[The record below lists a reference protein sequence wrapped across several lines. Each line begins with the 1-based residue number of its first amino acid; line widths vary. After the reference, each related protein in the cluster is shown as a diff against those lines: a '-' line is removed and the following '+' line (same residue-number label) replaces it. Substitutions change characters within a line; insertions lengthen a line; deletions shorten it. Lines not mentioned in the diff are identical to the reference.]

1 VPRVPPV
8 SPGPGERGGAAA
20 PGADRGVD
28 RSWRDPVAGGFL
40 AVVVVAAVQAATSG
54 AGGSLRAAVPYAAAG
69 GLAVLGRRCGV
80 ARDDARAVAWLTATA
95 AVLTLL
101 GASAI
106 ARFLWALPAGL
117 GEPGG
122 FYRVKVLVTTPL
134 GDHNT
139 AAGLLLV
146 GVVTTVV
153 LLERDR
159 RWWAG
164 VLLTSGG
171 VVACL
176 SRGAA
181 AVLLAVGL
189 LGMVVAVR
197 RAVAARV
204 AAAGAAVLALVTG
217 LAVVLGAAPPPGAAE
232 PEGPIGASVLGR
244 LDLVARGFEVLGD
257 HPWLGVGLGGFG
269 GETTDLPPPNDH
281 AHNTFAHAGAEGGLV
296 VLAAVLVIVTVVL
309 WRGWRTTPGWRR
321 DVVLL
326 GGAALVAHGQ
336 IDVLGGLLGT
346 ELLLAVLATL
356 AAPAVRVRLSKPEG
370 HSASE

>member
-1 VPRVPPV
+1 VPP
-8 SPGPGERGGAAA
+8 GPAERGGAEV
-20 PGADRGVD
+20 PGAVRAPVGS
-28 RSWRDPVAGGFL
+28 SWRDPVAGAFL

-54 AGGSLRAAVPYAAAG
+54 AGGPLRAAVPYAAAG
-69 GLAVLGRRCGV
+69 GLVVLGRRCGV
-80 ARDDARAVAWLTATA
+80 ARDEGRAVAWLTATA
-95 AVLTLL
+95 AVLALL
-101 GASAI
+101 GVWAI
-106 ARFLWALPAGL
+106 VRFLWALPAGP
-117 GEPGG
+117 GEPAG

-146 GVVTTVV
+146 GVVATVV

-189 LGMVVAVR
+189 AGMLVAVR
-197 RAVAARV
+197 RPVAAKV
-204 AAAGAAVLALVTG
+204 AAVGAAVLALVAG

-244 LDLVARGFEVLGD
+244 VDLVVRGFEVLGD

-269 GETTDLPPPNDH
+269 AETTDLPPPNDH
-281 AHNTFAHAGAEGGLV
+281 AHNTFAHAGAEGGVV
-296 VLAAVLVIVTVVL
+296 VLAAVLLIVAIVA
-309 WRGWRTTPGWRR
+309 WRGWRTAPGWRR

-326 GGAALVAHGQ
+326 GGGALVAHGQ

-356 AAPAVRVRLSKPEG
+356 AAPATGDHPRSAEPPRAVRPPAG
-370 HSASE
+370 